1 VWSIEMSMSMSM
13 MLGTRKR
20 PERGGRW
27 PNAEQVECET
37 REKAKVNRPKHSETK
52 VGVCVFQVYTQ
63 ELLGG
68 RYFSRRGGIENYDHR
83 RSLLD
88 WADCRHMAL
97 SRPNMAI
104 RETELTHEARTRLKD
119 LKCEGL
125 VDPKIESLSV
135 SAVSVSKAVQIAVTL
150 SLKDDE
156 GQCALARSIWSR
168 KWKVSYRRGTDPS
181 FKPAPNW
188 GYDYSWK
195 SRPWSLQNQR
205 DHENTVSFL
214 TELGR
219 MAGDDAD
226 LEGTIASICP
236 GQ

>member
-1 VWSIEMSMSMSM
+1 
-13 MLGTRKR
+13 
-20 PERGGRW
+20 
-27 PNAEQVECET
+27 
-37 REKAKVNRPKHSETK
+37 
-52 VGVCVFQVYTQ
+52 
-63 ELLGG
+63 
-68 RYFSRRGGIENYDHR
+68 
-83 RSLLD
+83 
-88 WADCRHMAL
+88 
-97 SRPNMAI
+97 MAI
-104 RETELTHEARTRLKD
+104 CETELAQEARKSLQD

-156 GQCALARSIWSR
+156 GQYALARSIWSR

-188 GYDYSWK
+188 GYDYSWEI
-195 SRPWSLQNQR
+195 RPWSLKKQR

-214 TELGR
+214 TELET
-219 MAGDDAD
+219 MAGDPSD